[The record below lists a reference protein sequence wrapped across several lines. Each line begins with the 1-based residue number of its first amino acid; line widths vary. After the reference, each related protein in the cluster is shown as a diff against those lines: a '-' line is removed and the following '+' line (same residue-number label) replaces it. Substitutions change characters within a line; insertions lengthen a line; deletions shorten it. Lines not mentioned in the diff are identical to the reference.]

1 MSVPCPNPKCVI
13 LEGRNYEGANPIL
26 FFIPYIA
33 PWLWFDAIIPRDKD
47 IAQIITDSDRED
59 WGIDDWV
66 ELGVCDRCG
75 YRLGDPQPWQKNV
88 RIKRFIFWIL
98 IILFFSWATIYSL
111 LEDSG
116 YFWVSLLFLFI
127 SLMIVWSNEDY
138 KLSDDDE

>member
-1 MSVPCPNPKCVI
+1 MVVYCPNPKCVI
-13 LEGRNYEGANPIL
+13 IKKDNW
-26 FFIPYIA
+26 FFADFVMWNIWDSP
-33 PWLWFDAIIPRDKD
+33 LKD
-47 IAQIITDSDRED
+47 ISPIITESDRED
-59 WGIDDWV
+59 LGIDDWV

-88 RIKRFIFWIL
+88 RIKRFIVWIL

-127 SLMIVWSNEDY
+127 SLMIFRSNEIY
-138 KLSDDDE
+138 ELSDDDE

>member
-1 MSVPCPNPKCVI
+1 MSVPCPNPKCGI
-13 LEGRNYEGANPIL
+13 IEKNPN
-26 FFIPYIA
+26 
-33 PWLWFDAIIPRDKD
+33 PWYFMWQFWYSPHKD
-47 IAQIITDSDRED
+47 ISPITTESDRED

-75 YRLGDPQPWQKNV
+75 YRLGDPQPWQKNI
-88 RIKRFIFWIL
+88 RIKGFIVWIL

-116 YFWVSLLFLFI
+116 YFWVSLFFLFI
-127 SLMIVWSNEDY
+127 SLIIFRSNEIY